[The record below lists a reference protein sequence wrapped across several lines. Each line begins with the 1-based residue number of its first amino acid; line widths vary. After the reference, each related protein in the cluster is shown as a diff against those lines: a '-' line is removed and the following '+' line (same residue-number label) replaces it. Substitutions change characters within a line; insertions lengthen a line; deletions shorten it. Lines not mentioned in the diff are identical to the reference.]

1 MAFEPKRVV
10 LALAGVQ
17 LADAAFNAIPT
28 QWLEDDLDH
37 LGFPQ
42 DLRFVFPVIKG
53 ASEPAVTAF
62 IPRLQARGARRT
74 LDVGAGIGR
83 HSLAYARA
91 GLEVVAVDASS
102 TGIDELVRTAAAAS
116 LDVDARVAPFTDLPL
131 EDDT

>member
-17 LADAAFNAIPT
+17 LVDAAFNAIPT

-53 ASEPAVTAF
+53 ASAVGLVAGLRWH
-62 IPRLQARGARRT
+62 RL
-74 LDVGAGIGR
+74 GR
-83 HSLAYARA
+83 ITSLALVAYFVVAMAFHARA
-91 GLEVVAVDASS
+91 KDRLLRYSP
-102 TGIDELVRTAAAAS
+102 AAGMLAWSALALRAYRSGAA
-116 LDVDARVAPFTDLPL
+116 R
-131 EDDT
+131 